1 MINYVYKLLINITVL
16 LSPLIIIFR
25 ILKRKEDPKRFL
37 EKFTIYSKKRKKGK
51 LIWFHAVSVGELL
64 SIIPLINIL
73 EKNKKISQ
81 ILLTTSTLTSANLF
95 KKFKFIKTTH
105 QFFPI
110 DSNFF
115 ANRFLNYWQP
125 RLAIFVDSEIWPNML
140 LNLKSRSISRIL
152 LNARISR
159 KSFQK
164 WKLLG
169 SFSNELFQSF
179 NFTYPQNLESETYL
193 KNFRVRNIN
202 KIGNLKFAQNDIQI
216 NQLNNNLKR
225 FLKSKKTWCAVST
238 HEGEERLCAEIHKK
252 LLKRFKN
259 LLFIII
265 PRHTS
270 RIENIKDELS
280 NLNLNYHIHTNKKK
294 IQSNT
299 NVYIVDTYGE
309 TGLFFEFSKNVFM
322 GKSLMADGG
331 QNPLEPARKNCKIF
345 YGPKV
350 SNFKEIYN
358 YLKKQGIAFKVHNHH
373 ALYNKLIYILNNNK
387 KKKSNKS
394 KFKTIGNKI
403 LKKSVK
409 EIEKFI

>member
-25 ILKRKEDPKRFL
+25 ILKRKEDQKDSQKNL
-37 EKFTIYSKKRKKGK
+37 QYIQKKEKKGK

-64 SIIPLINIL
+64 SIVPLIDIL

-193 KNFRVRNIN
+193 KNFREKNIN
-202 KIGNLKFAQNDIQI
+202 NIGNLKFAENEIQI
-216 NQLNNNLKR
+216 NQLDNNLKR
-225 FLKSKKTWCAVST
+225 FLKSKKL
-238 HEGEERLCAEIHKK
+238 G
-252 LLKRFKN
+252 
-259 LLFIII
+259 
-265 PRHTS
+265 
-270 RIENIKDELS
+270 
-280 NLNLNYHIHTNKKK
+280 
-294 IQSNT
+294 
-299 NVYIVDTYGE
+299 
-309 TGLFFEFSKNVFM
+309 
-322 GKSLMADGG
+322 
-331 QNPLEPARKNCKIF
+331 
-345 YGPKV
+345 
-350 SNFKEIYN
+350 
-358 YLKKQGIAFKVHNHH
+358 
-373 ALYNKLIYILNNNK
+373 AL
-387 KKKSNKS
+387 
-394 KFKTIGNKI
+394 
-403 LKKSVK
+403 
-409 EIEKFI
+409 